1 MFRRIATAAIVT
13 NTAAMALAYDA
24 HDWRTFTISWLGAG
38 VAGAGRIFFVEEAQR
53 MGETGTGYRSLAM
66 RLRWEM
72 KEANLE
78 PGTALPSVRDYARLY
93 GTTRVTVRHALQLL
107 VEEGLIVIVPM
118 KGVFV
123 AGPKPVR
130 TQEVSDV

>member
-1 MFRRIATAAIVT
+1 MFRRIATCAFTT
-13 NTAAMALAYDA
+13 NATAMALAYA
-24 HDWRTFTISWLGAG
+24 AQDWRVVAISLFGAG
-38 VAGAGRIFFVEEAQR
+38 ASGAGRLFFVEEAQR

-72 KEANLE
+72 TQANLE
-78 PGTALPSVRDYARLY
+78 PGMALPSVREYARQY

-107 VEEGLIVIVPM
+107 VEEGLVVVVPL

-130 TQEVSDV
+130 RQEVSDV